1 MTAGLSDERLSQLLD
16 ALRLETERR
25 PPAHLR
31 SLLRLAVTRT
41 RGSSE
46 IIGFATTTAA
56 LILVVPL
63 VLPAVVAVVG
73 AGWWLICLT
82 AIAWVM
88 LDMRI

>member
-1 MTAGLSDERLSQLLD
+1 VNAGLSDERLSELLD

-31 SLLRLAVTRT
+31 SLLRLAVSGS
-41 RGSSE
+41 RGSSQ
-46 IIGFATTTAA
+46 IIALATTTAA

-82 AIAWVM
+82 AVTWVM
-88 LDMRI
+88 LDIRI